1 MGQFP
6 ATALIYRQGL
16 VRTAPRV
23 VQVQLALTNLYALKG
38 TPIPAP
44 VNFGQLRGQNLPPG
58 STLTNVSVI
67 DSLAF
72 AVGRVAVDFLTN
84 DAPQSQVLDL
94 SPYVD
99 RTNRVARSET
109 GELEWNWAQGL
120 VRIEAPAAQ
129 GLTGF
134 LSAAG
139 TAELPDVTIQSTNE
153 YGSILL
159 VALDDQPIAQSSR
172 VLLQVM
178 TEEKPFCWATD
189 VPTGQRTITNAGQPP
204 VMLRNLSGLVRLKRS
219 DAAALW
225 VTALDLNGYRD
236 GAALLHAG
244 GIQLRPDRLYYLIEK
259 W

>member
-1 MGQFP
+1 
-6 ATALIYRQGL
+6 
-16 VRTAPRV
+16 
-23 VQVQLALTNLYALKG
+23 VQLALTNLYALKG

-44 VNFGQLRGQNLPPG
+44 VNFDQLRGTNVPPG

-84 DAPQSQVLDL
+84 GAPQSQVLDL
-94 SPYVD
+94 SPFVD
-99 RTNRVARSET
+99 RTNRIARSET

-120 VRIEAPAAQ
+120 VRIKAPAAQ

-139 TAELPDVTIQSTNE
+139 TNDLPDVIFQSTND
-153 YGSILL
+153 YGSMLL
-159 VALDDQPIAQSSR
+159 VALDDQALAQSSKM
-172 VLLQVM
+172 LLQVM
-178 TEEKPFCWATD
+178 TEEKSFGWATD

-204 VMLRNLSGLVRLKRS
+204 VMVRNISGLVRLKRS
-219 DAAALW
+219 DAATLR
-225 VTALDLNGYRD
+225 VTALDFNGYRD
-236 GAALLHAG
+236 GAALLHG
-244 GIQLRPDRLYYLIEK
+244 TGIQLRPDRLYYLIEK